1 MLSCSLN
8 VTVLQT
14 EFLNDTVLMK
24 FKLISFR
31 ANQTSYFKNGNYISL
46 WIYHSGKQH
55 ILEINVVED
64 FTLHKYRNIKF
75 IAVFHLKTRH
85 YSRNRLTFS
94 DLLPGLGLYFPL

>member
-46 WIYHSGKQH
+46 WIYHSGKH
-55 ILEINVVED
+55 
-64 FTLHKYRNIKF
+64 
-75 IAVFHLKTRH
+75 
-85 YSRNRLTFS
+85 
-94 DLLPGLGLYFPL
+94 